1 MTSTDTDNAQK
12 APAKDRWDLPDVSGL
27 VVGVL
32 GGTGPQGKGLAYRL
46 ARAGQKV
53 IIGSRAADRAEAA
66 AGELGHGVEGADNA
80 DTARRSDIVI
90 VAVPWDGHGKTLE
103 SLREELAGKLVVDCV
118 NPLGFDKKGAYA
130 LKPEEGS
137 AAEQA
142 AALLPD
148 SRVTAAF
155 HHLSAVLLQNPE
167 IDEIDTDVMV
177 LGEVRADVE
186 IVQAL
191 AGRIPGMRG
200 VFAGRLRNAHQVE
213 SLVANLIS
221 VNRRYKAHAGL
232 RVTDV
237 SPIPPMITKIT
248 GQHDAEQGVRVLQR
262 VQREIALR
270 AHRDVAAVQGGA
282 RVRVLVQTERDDPA
296 GRRRAGT
303 RPRRG
308 CAANPVQ
315 VAQPVTAVTASDPDE
330 DGADPPVAVAGG
342 GGGHRW
348 RLLDSRARGGDCAD
362 RTGRTGRYV
371 PESPTGSGPPVPFGH
386 ARRTHAADHPPSTS
400 VPATPRKP
408 RDRLRLHR
416 RQWTPCAIASS
427 APPRHFAPTVRPSRS
442 AGRGCVRC

>member
-1 MTSTDTDNAQK
+1 MTSTDSAQQPADAPAK
-12 APAKDRWDLPDVSGL
+12 APAKDPWDLPDVSGL

-53 IIGSRAADRAEAA
+53 IIGSRAAERARAVAE
-66 AGELGHGVEGADNA
+66 ELGHGIEGADNA
-80 DTARRSDIVI
+80 ECARRSDIVI
-90 VAVPWDGHGKTLE
+90 VAVPWEGHGKTLE
-103 SLREELAGKLVVDCV
+103 ALREDLVGKLVVDCV

-155 HHLSAVLLQNPE
+155 HHLSAVLLEDPE

-200 VFAGRLRNAHQVE
+200 IFAGRLRNAHQVE
-213 SLVANLIS
+213 ALVANLIS

-237 SPIPPMITKIT
+237 
-248 GQHDAEQGVRVLQR
+248 
-262 VQREIALR
+262 
-270 AHRDVAAVQGGA
+270 
-282 RVRVLVQTERDDPA
+282 
-296 GRRRAGT
+296 
-303 RPRRG
+303 
-308 CAANPVQ
+308 
-315 VAQPVTAVTASDPDE
+315 
-330 DGADPPVAVAGG
+330 
-342 GGGHRW
+342 
-348 RLLDSRARGGDCAD
+348 
-362 RTGRTGRYV
+362 
-371 PESPTGSGPPVPFGH
+371 
-386 ARRTHAADHPPSTS
+386 
-400 VPATPRKP
+400 
-408 RDRLRLHR
+408 
-416 RQWTPCAIASS
+416 
-427 APPRHFAPTVRPSRS
+427 
-442 AGRGCVRC
+442 

>member
-1 MTSTDTDNAQK
+1 MTSTDSAQQPTDAPAK
-12 APAKDRWDLPDVSGL
+12 APAKDPWDLPDVSGL

-53 IIGSRAADRAEAA
+53 IIGSRAAERAESAA
-66 AGELGHGVEGADNA
+66 AELGHGIEGADNA
-80 DTARRSDIVI
+80 ECARRSDIVI
-90 VAVPWDGHGKTLE
+90 VAVPWEGHAKTLE

-118 NPLGFDKKGAYA
+118 NPLGFDKKGAFA

-155 HHLSAVLLQNPE
+155 HHLSAVLLEDPE

-191 AGRIPGMRG
+191 AGRIAGMRG

-213 SLVANLIS
+213 ALVANLIS

-237 SPIPPMITKIT
+237 
-248 GQHDAEQGVRVLQR
+248 
-262 VQREIALR
+262 
-270 AHRDVAAVQGGA
+270 
-282 RVRVLVQTERDDPA
+282 
-296 GRRRAGT
+296 
-303 RPRRG
+303 
-308 CAANPVQ
+308 
-315 VAQPVTAVTASDPDE
+315 
-330 DGADPPVAVAGG
+330 
-342 GGGHRW
+342 
-348 RLLDSRARGGDCAD
+348 
-362 RTGRTGRYV
+362 
-371 PESPTGSGPPVPFGH
+371 
-386 ARRTHAADHPPSTS
+386 
-400 VPATPRKP
+400 
-408 RDRLRLHR
+408 
-416 RQWTPCAIASS
+416 
-427 APPRHFAPTVRPSRS
+427 
-442 AGRGCVRC
+442 